1 MLLET
6 LQKFLNP
13 WLFGLALASLV
24 GTFGG
29 IVALAIVI
37 LSSPALELLDDLHQ
51 GIFFW
56 ELIDFE
62 VTYEIV
68 NRRRAYVGMLENVV
82 FLDLFVSLLLLVEL
96 NFTDLAKLLG
106 LTVFSLSLVVIVH
119 LHGFIELLWVCAHF
133 NITVE
138 N

>member
-13 WLFGLALASLV
+13 WFFGLTFASLI

-37 LSSPALELLDDLHQ
+37 LSSPALEFLNDLHQ

-56 ELIDFE
+56 EFIDFE
-62 VTYEIV
+62 ITYEIV
-68 NRRRAYVGMLENVV
+68 NRRRSYVGMLQNII
-82 FLDLFVSLLLLVEL
+82 FLDLLVNLLLLVEL
-96 NFTDLAKLLG
+96 NFTNLAKLLG

-119 LHGFIELLWVCAHF
+119 LHGFIELLWVCTHF

>member
-1 MLLET
+1 M
-6 LQKFLNP
+6 
-13 WLFGLALASLV
+13 ALAV
-24 GTFGG
+24 
-29 IVALAIVI
+29 VV

-56 ELIDFE
+56 ELVDFE
-62 VTYEIV
+62 VAYEVV
-68 NRRRAYVGMLENVV
+68 NRRRAYVGMLQNVV
-82 FLDLFVSLLLLVEL
+82 FLDLLVRLLLLVEL

-119 LHGFIELLWVCAHF
+119 LHGFVELLWVCTHF

>member
-1 MLLET
+1 M
-6 LQKFLNP
+6 
-13 WLFGLALASLV
+13 
-24 GTFGG
+24 
-29 IVALAIVI
+29 ALAIVI

-68 NRRRAYVGMLENVV
+68 NRRRAYVGMLENIV
-82 FLDLFVSLLLLVEL
+82 FLDLFVSLLIYSLGVILLLVEL